1 MSRKAPLALVIVT
14 SSFVLTGC
22 ATIKPPAGNLP
33 PESAAAPLAQPTP
46 PPTPAPQIR
55 PVSTSQP
62 ATSPNVAVA
71 ADHSDL
77 IAMIGGQVEDQGN
90 ALLVTRA
97 GTATAP
103 VPLFRQAIV
112 LANVRAALTGHPA
125 GPSAE
130 FRRGILNLTFRRG
143 TPVQMAAA
151 INRTLLVPEVTRL
164 RVVPGL

>member
-1 MSRKAPLALVIVT
+1 MSRKAPLA
-14 SSFVLTGC
+14 FVSAAMAFGLTGC
-22 ATIKPPAGNLP
+22 ATIKPSAGNLP
-33 PESAAAPLAQPTP
+33 PESVAAPLAQPSP
-46 PPTPAPQIR
+46 VSAPAPQIR
-55 PVSTSQP
+55 PVSTGKP
-62 ATSPNVAVA
+62 ATPPNVTAV

-112 LANVRAALTGHPA
+112 LANVRAALSGHPA

-164 RVVPGL
+164 RVVPAL